1 MIDAGLIERARDADI
16 LVVARQRTALK
27 RVTRFPFA
35 GKLKKES
42 RRRRVTSRRAVCA
55 CRAREGCGI

>member
-42 RRRRVTSRRAVCA
+42 RREGVTNPDFLLVARARAV
-55 CRAREGCGI
+55 E